1 MSGFTYTA
9 PTTVDEALGLLR
21 EHGQD
26 ATLLAGGQS
35 LMILLRQRLVSPEVV
50 VGLKQVTE
58 LRDISSHA
66 DHIEIGSMVTYRSAS
81 LNTLLRDKLPVLAK
95 ASGSVG
101 TVHIRGLGTLGGS
114 VCHADPSGD
123 VPTVL
128 LMYGATLVL
137 RNPADDEV
145 HHDIDDFFTGVFE
158 TRREPEELLVAIR
171 VPHQPSDTTYSYR
184 RYSFREGE
192 YPLCVV
198 ACRLTWNSQ
207 RCIEARIA
215 VGGAGPHPQRLTELE
230 QRIADQE
237 IATFDVPSLT
247 DGIQLHPMPDVRG
260 TSAWK
265 AEVVRHVIEGALSD
279 ALEGKVRRG

>member
-1 MSGFTYTA
+1 MSGFTFTA
-9 PTTVDEALGLLR
+9 PTTVDEVLGLLGD
-21 EHGQD
+21 HGQD

-58 LRDISSHA
+58 LRDIASQD

-81 LNTLLRDKLPVLAK
+81 QNTLLRDKLPVLAK

-101 TVHIRGLGTLGGS
+101 TVHIRALGTLGGS

-137 RNPADDEV
+137 RKQAGSEV

-158 TRREPEELLVAIR
+158 TRREPDELLVAIR
-171 VPHQPSDTTYSYR
+171 VPHQPSDATYSYR

-198 ACRLTWNSQ
+198 ACRLTWDGE
-207 RCIEARIA
+207 RCTGARIA
-215 VGGAGPHPQRLTELE
+215 VGGAGPHPHRITEIE
-230 QRIADQE
+230 QRITGQE
-237 IATFDVPSLT
+237 ITAVDVPSLT
-247 DGIQLHPMPDVRG
+247 AGIPLQPMPDVRG
-260 TSAWK
+260 TSEWK
-265 AEVVRHVIEGALSD
+265 AGVVRHVIEEALTE
-279 ALEGKVRRG
+279 ALEGAVRHG